1 LIFQRI
7 WYSLLQITA
16 AGLYVG
22 LLGGR
27 AYHRERVPRR
37 GGVLVVSN
45 HQSYLD
51 PILAAIPIYRPFNP
65 MARATLFRV
74 GAFSWLIR
82 SVYAFPVKLGRA
94 DVGAMK
100 EALRRLRAGRIVLVF
115 PEGTR
120 TRDGSIG
127 QLQAG
132 IILMAQRAGVPVL
145 PMVIEG
151 AYECW
156 PRGRLLPTFG
166 PVRVIY
172 GEPVGAEQV
181 REAPAEETIEEVR
194 RRMIELQAEVRKIE
208 EECILRV

>member
-1 LIFQRI
+1 L
-7 WYSLLQITA
+7 
-16 AGLYVG
+16 
-22 LLGGR
+22 
-27 AYHRERVPRR
+27 
-37 GGVLVVSN
+37 LVVSN

-65 MARATLFRV
+65 MARATLFKLTPFR
-74 GAFSWLIR
+74 WLIR
-82 SVYAFPVKLGRA
+82 SLYAFPVKLGRA
-94 DVGAMK
+94 DIGAMK

-127 QLQAG
+127 KLQAG
-132 IILMAQRAGVPVL
+132 IIVMAQRAGVPVL

-156 PRGRLLPTFG
+156 PRGRALPTLG

-172 GEPVGAEQV
+172 GEVVVAEQV
-181 REAPAEETIEEVR
+181 QAAPVEETIEEVR
-194 RRMIELQAEVRKIE
+194 RRMMELQTEVRRKE
-208 EECILRV
+208 GAEILRI